1 MTSDLRWHRRK
12 GISGLYAELPD
23 NRRYDISMAESGGY
37 DLALYNGNRSFHIGR
52 YAKQVE
58 AKRAAEALPE

>member
-1 MTSDLRWHRRK
+1 MTLEWHRLK
-12 GISGLYAELPD
+12 GISGLYADLAD
-23 NRRYDISMAESGGY
+23 NRRYDISPADEGY
-37 DLALYNGNRSFHIGR
+37 DLSLWNGTRHFHIGR